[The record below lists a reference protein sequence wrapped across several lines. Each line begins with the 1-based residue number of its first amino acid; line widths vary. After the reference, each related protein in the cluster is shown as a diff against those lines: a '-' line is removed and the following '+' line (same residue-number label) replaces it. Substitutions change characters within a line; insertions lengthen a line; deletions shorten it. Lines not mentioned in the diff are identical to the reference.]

1 MDRGV
6 EVICWRG
13 GRGGDGPPPM
23 VRTAISIY
31 DTYEA
36 VWPWVAVR
44 KALEPKSIIVV
55 NKPLLLSAT
64 AVLVIGPAMRL
75 PPLLVS
81 NSVKTKSS
89 VLLPRERWFMIMP

>member
-13 GRGGDGPPPM
+13 VSVVNGPPPF

-36 VWPWVAVR
+36 VWPWGAGRETV
-44 KALEPKSIIVV
+44 EQKSIIAE
-55 NKPLLLSAT
+55 NKPLLLTAT

-89 VLLPRERWFMIMP
+89 VLLPRESWFMIMP